1 MKMITLEGRLT
12 EINVKGKG
20 ASGVGSLKITHEAED
35 MRSRLGVLIKVLRG
49 FYNNSPTIFKYTW
62 LHTI

>member
-1 MKMITLEGRLT
+1 MITLEGRLT

-35 MRSRLGVLIKVLRG
+35 MRSRLGKEASWGIVQGL
-49 FYNNSPTIFKYTW
+49 
-62 LHTI
+62 